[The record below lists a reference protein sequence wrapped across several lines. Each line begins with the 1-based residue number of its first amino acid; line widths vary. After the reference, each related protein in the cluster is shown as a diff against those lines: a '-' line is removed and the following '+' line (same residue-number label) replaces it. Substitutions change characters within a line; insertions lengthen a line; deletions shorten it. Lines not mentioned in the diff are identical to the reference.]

1 MAVWS
6 RPLSANVATTFW
18 QIAVFISGAEA
29 KDIDLT
35 GLDHF
40 AITFVH
46 ASGSEG
52 SGGSG
57 GSVRQSYRRKK
68 TYVGWTHVSPGVYQ
82 RKNIEHECVV
92 PKYAMKV
99 HGICDGN

>member
-1 MAVWS
+1 MVLSELTAHKETSDDKWIQVGHSQLAMAVWS

-18 QIAVFISGAEA
+18 QIGVEA

-68 TYVGWTHVSPGVYQ
+68 TYVGWTHVSPGVY
-82 RKNIEHECVV
+82 RKKH
-92 PKYAMKV
+92 
-99 HGICDGN
+99 